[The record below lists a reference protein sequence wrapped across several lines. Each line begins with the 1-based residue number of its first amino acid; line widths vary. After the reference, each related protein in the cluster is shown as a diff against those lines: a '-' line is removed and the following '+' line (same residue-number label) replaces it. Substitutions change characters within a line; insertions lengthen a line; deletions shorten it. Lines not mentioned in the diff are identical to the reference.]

1 MPDYQAHYIGMY
13 KNLFVFAAAMASL
26 AILAGVLLVA
36 NSVSLAML
44 DRRFEIGV
52 LKALGYSRGQVLFTQ
67 VVEYTLMAVIIS
79 LTGLG
84 LIWGFL
90 KILSLA
96 DNMLGSLVTLPLAT
110 AGGIAAFSIG
120 LVLAVVLW
128 VAWRPASISPVLV
141 LNDRE

>member
-1 MPDYQAHYIGMY
+1 MPDYQAHYISTY

-84 LIWGFL
+84 LIWVF
-90 KILSLA
+90 
-96 DNMLGSLVTLPLAT
+96 
-110 AGGIAAFSIG
+110 
-120 LVLAVVLW
+120 
-128 VAWRPASISPVLV
+128 
-141 LNDRE
+141 